1 VLLLVI
7 GPAVPLGCQA
17 QGLPAG
23 PPFASGAAL
32 RVPTA
37 CEWATDISGHHPIGP
52 GLAGGADSPAQASA
66 AACEKWCC
74 ETSHM
79 KTVDHKPGDA
89 PWKFTEEP
97 GGEVAR
103 QCEFWAW
110 KEAPANDAWTKGCW
124 VAGADFVPGEVNP
137 PCPACGK
144 GNAVDPTWLGAQK
157 CLDPG
162 VSACGN
168 ASQAKPRQIARS
180 TVQAR
185 PGQAW
190 RLLRYSCSTHRRV
203 PWHLTVLCCGTC
215 APPLGEFGAG
225 LTTARRAAE
234 SNLRCLLACVLAC
247 RGRHGEALSCC
258 S

>member
-1 VLLLVI
+1 MALQLLLLLVI

-23 PPFASGAAL
+23 LPFASGAAL
-32 RVPTA
+32 RMPTA

-162 VSACGN
+162 VSVAT
-168 ASQAKPRQIARS
+168 QPKPRHGKAR
-180 TVQAR
+180 
-185 PGQAW
+185 
-190 RLLRYSCSTHRRV
+190 
-203 PWHLTVLCCGTC
+203 
-215 APPLGEFGAG
+215 
-225 LTTARRAAE
+225 
-234 SNLRCLLACVLAC
+234 
-247 RGRHGEALSCC
+247 
-258 S
+258 